1 MMSDGPIIKPECI
14 PQEAWDQSGPAAR
27 ACFVMLVE
35 RLEKLERLLGMNS
48 GNSSRPPSTDG
59 PGVTPPKTKAKS
71 SKKRGG
77 QVGHVKRVRP
87 LIPTDQCDS
96 VKHYKPSACADCGT
110 KLSGTDSSP
119 ARHQVTELPTVKPIV
134 TEHQIHSLECPQ
146 CGKICRGQMPLH
158 VPAGSFGPTVVS
170 TVTMLSSLGRLSQR
184 MMAQLL
190 RDLFDLEISDGQIS
204 RLQTIGRKALQ
215 SGYEEITADVRQSAA
230 VNMDETGWR
239 ENGLKAWL
247 WTVVGRA
254 STLFSIRRTR
264 SRSVVTEL
272 LGAEFGGIIGSD
284 RYSAYSHLDDHRHQF
299 CWAHLL
305 RDFQAMIERKGPSTQ
320 IGTELKSSGQEL
332 IHHWN
337 RLQGGAIRRA
347 TFDNHYRRLRSVIL
361 DTLESGAS
369 CSNSKTAEV
378 CRRLGNECY
387 SLFVFVHHS
396 GVSPTN
402 NVAERA
408 LRKSVIFRKL
418 SFGTEASSGSQNMSV
433 ILSVV
438 ETCRRLNRHCLTF
451 IKDAVQ
457 AFFSQTSAPALI
469 PVQ

>member
-1 MMSDGPIIKPECI
+1 MSDGPMIKPECI

-77 QVGHVKRVRP
+77 QAGLVKRVRP

-134 TEHQIHSLECPQ
+134 TEHQIHSLECPH
-146 CGKICRGQMPLH
+146 CGKIGRGQMPLH

-170 TVTMLSSLGRLSQR
+170 TITMLSSLGRLSQR

-284 RYSAYSHLDDHRHQF
+284 RYSAYSHLDDHLHQF

-320 IGTELKSSGQEL
+320 IGTELKSSG
-332 IHHWN
+332 
-337 RLQGGAIRRA
+337 
-347 TFDNHYRRLRSVIL
+347 
-361 DTLESGAS
+361 
-369 CSNSKTAEV
+369 
-378 CRRLGNECY
+378 
-387 SLFVFVHHS
+387 
-396 GVSPTN
+396 
-402 NVAERA
+402 
-408 LRKSVIFRKL
+408 
-418 SFGTEASSGSQNMSV
+418 
-433 ILSVV
+433 
-438 ETCRRLNRHCLTF
+438 
-451 IKDAVQ
+451 
-457 AFFSQTSAPALI
+457 
-469 PVQ
+469 